1 MSRHITHENPTSNVL
16 AWSANGANTEFN
28 AEEEASSEADE
39 PPDSQLLIAPESP
52 QFKRA
57 TIRPSKEH
65 HESLLTK
72 ALHSHSEDDSI
83 DPRSILRESGRR
95 RSMTSNVSLA
105 STAELTCD
113 TGITTPAR
121 TSSPSP
127 RLSQIGFVP
136 ISSEKTPTE
145 RHIHIV
151 GSLPKKSDLPIA
163 QNKPQPAVSGPKDT
177 AVQALVKKRCI
188 SFACGAKPLA
198 RPAVVPP
205 PPPPA
210 PKEQETPKPAQEKPK
225 RPTIKFACTARPA
238 TPSSPPKRQE
248 AKPQNIGSSGLAVPE
263 KNGSPSTAR
272 KIRSPSTGLSRS
284 NRSTTPRRSSQSPV
298 AIRSKKY
305 ITANFG
311 DLQGELC
318 RFHEFASDVPQEDD
332 WIREEASVT
341 RRKLTIEDTL
351 QMENAIRRLA
361 KEAEEEAEQ
370 EEEEAEEGDD
380 DEEEVDDD
388 GNDLND
394 IEDQVGLDE
403 DEDEDDEEALDDDNS
418 GYGSDDDFSDGYN
431 TDNEHGFAE
440 SDDEDD
446 GLVLWTTRQM
456 ADIRI
461 SDATS
466 GYKPS
471 SFGGHQSDSSTCS
484 GHNIRSSRPRH
495 RELLSHLGFR
505 PASPELPDSTD
516 FVCGTLDEDRPL
528 EEAYLNRMAQR
539 KREKLHV
546 IPQDIDP
553 SFPTSEPEDEE
564 DEASYKAGRDS
575 DDQVWLHGEIE
586 DLEEEQDRGDRRRKR
601 TTKHSPPKRYRS
613 PPPKRMHSPPPKAR
627 GRSPR
632 RFPERQSPKR
642 MRSPALAR
650 KAVSPPTSPI
660 QTGARIAFKSIASR
674 PGLTHTK
681 SLPRA
686 PALFRHAKPKGRPRA
701 GTLTKDRHVRGA
713 IDIVKGLEQKR
724 QRRKEKFYQKYC
736 NRARKGQVPERKHQP
751 GQGAERMRELGLL
764 MAGKIGPGNYVLSV

>member
-1 MSRHITHENPTSNVL
+1 ML
-16 AWSANGANTEFN
+16 AWSANGANVEFN
-28 AEEEASSEADE
+28 AEEEASSDADE
-39 PPDSQLLIAPESP
+39 PPDSQLLISPESP

-57 TIRPSKEH
+57 TIHPSKEH

-72 ALHSHSEDDSI
+72 ALHSHSEDDSV
-83 DPRSILRESGRR
+83 DPRSILSESGRR

-121 TSSPSP
+121 TISPSP

-136 ISSEKTPTE
+136 ISSEKTPTD

-151 GSLPKKSDLPIA
+151 GSLPKRNDHPVA
-163 QNKPQPAVSGPKDT
+163 PNKQQSAVGGVPKDP
-177 AVQALVKKRCI
+177 AVQALEKKRCI
-188 SFACGAKPLA
+188 SFACGAKPVA

-205 PPPPA
+205 PA
-210 PKEQETPKPAQEKPK
+210 PKQQDTPKPAQEKPK

-248 AKPQNIGSSGLAVPE
+248 AKPQNVGLGGLTVPE
-263 KNGSPSTAR
+263 KTGSPSTAR
-272 KIRSPSTGLSRS
+272 KIRSPSTGLSRP
-284 NRSTTPRRSSQSPV
+284 NRSSTPRRSSQSPIAV
-298 AIRSKKY
+298 RTKKY
-305 ITANFG
+305 ITADFG

-332 WIREEASVT
+332 WIRQEASVT

-370 EEEEAEEGDD
+370 EEEEAEEE
-380 DEEEVDDD
+380 DEEEEEDAD

-394 IEDQVGLDE
+394 AEDGVELDE
-403 DEDEDDEEALDDDNS
+403 DEDEDEEALDDDYS

-446 GLVLWTTRQM
+446 GLVLWTTRHM
-456 ADIRI
+456 ADIKI

-466 GYKPS
+466 IYKPS

-484 GHNIRSSRPRH
+484 GHNIRASRPRP

-505 PASPELPDSTD
+505 PATPELPDSTD

-528 EEAYLNRMAQR
+528 EEAYLNRIAQR

-564 DEASYKAGRDS
+564 DEASYKPGRDS
-575 DDQVWLHGEIE
+575 DDQIWLHGEIE
-586 DLEEEQDRGDRRRKR
+586 DLEEEQDRADRRKKKSA
-601 TTKHSPPKRYRS
+601 KHSPPKRYHS

-632 RFPERQSPKR
+632 RLFERQSPKR
-642 MRSPALAR
+642 LRSPAPAR
-650 KAVSPPTSPI
+650 MVASPPASPV
-660 QTGARIAFKSIASR
+660 QAGARIAFKSLASR

>member
-1 MSRHITHENPTSNVL
+1 ML
-16 AWSANGANTEFN
+16 AWSANGANVEFN
-28 AEEEASSEADE
+28 AEEEASSDADE
-39 PPDSQLLIAPESP
+39 PPDSQLLISPESP

-57 TIRPSKEH
+57 TIHPSKEH

-72 ALHSHSEDDSI
+72 ALHSHSEDDSV
-83 DPRSILRESGRR
+83 DPRSILSESGRR

-121 TSSPSP
+121 TISPSP

-136 ISSEKTPTE
+136 ISSEKTPTD

-151 GSLPKKSDLPIA
+151 GSLPKRNDHPVA
-163 QNKPQPAVSGPKDT
+163 PNKQQSAVGGVPKDP
-177 AVQALVKKRCI
+177 AVQALEKKRCI
-188 SFACGAKPLA
+188 SFACGAKPVA

-205 PPPPA
+205 PA
-210 PKEQETPKPAQEKPK
+210 PKQQDTPKPAQEKPK

-248 AKPQNIGSSGLAVPE
+248 AKPQNVGSGGLTVPE
-263 KNGSPSTAR
+263 KTGSPSTAR
-272 KIRSPSTGLSRS
+272 KIRSPSTGLSRP
-284 NRSTTPRRSSQSPV
+284 NRSTTPRRSSQSPIAV
-298 AIRSKKY
+298 RTKKY
-305 ITANFG
+305 ITADFG

-332 WIREEASVT
+332 WIRQEASVT

-370 EEEEAEEGDD
+370 EEEEAEEEE
-380 DEEEVDDD
+380 DEEEEDAD

-394 IEDQVGLDE
+394 AEDGVELDE
-403 DEDEDDEEALDDDNS
+403 DEDEDEEALDDDYS

-446 GLVLWTTRQM
+446 GLVLWTTSHM
-456 ADIRI
+456 ADIKI

-466 GYKPS
+466 IYKPS

-484 GHNIRSSRPRH
+484 GHNIRASRPRP

-505 PASPELPDSTD
+505 PATPELPDSTD

-528 EEAYLNRMAQR
+528 EEAYLNRIAQR

-564 DEASYKAGRDS
+564 DEASYKPGRDS
-575 DDQVWLHGEIE
+575 DDQIWLHGEIE
-586 DLEEEQDRGDRRRKR
+586 DLEEEQDRADRRKKKSA
-601 TTKHSPPKRYRS
+601 KHSPPKRYHS
-613 PPPKRMHSPPPKAR
+613 PPPKRMHSPPPKTR

-632 RFPERQSPKR
+632 RLFERQSPKR
-642 MRSPALAR
+642 LRSPAPAR
-650 KAVSPPTSPI
+650 MVASPPASPV
-660 QTGARIAFKSIASR
+660 QAGARIAFKSLASR

>member
-1 MSRHITHENPTSNVL
+1 MSRHFTHENATSNVL
-16 AWSANGANTEFN
+16 AWSANGANVEFN
-28 AEEEASSEADE
+28 AEEEASSDADE
-39 PPDSQLLIAPESP
+39 PPDSQLLISPESP

-72 ALHSHSEDDSI
+72 ALHSHSEDDSV
-83 DPRSILRESGRR
+83 DPRSILSESGRR

-121 TSSPSP
+121 TISPSP

-136 ISSEKTPTE
+136 ISSEKTPTD

-151 GSLPKKSDLPIA
+151 GSLPKRNDHPVA
-163 QNKPQPAVSGPKDT
+163 PNKQQSAVGGVPKDP
-177 AVQALVKKRCI
+177 AVQALEKKRCI
-188 SFACGAKPLA
+188 SFACGAKPVA

-205 PPPPA
+205 PA
-210 PKEQETPKPAQEKPK
+210 PKQQDTPKPAQEKPK

-248 AKPQNIGSSGLAVPE
+248 AKPQNVGSGGLTVPE
-263 KNGSPSTAR
+263 KTGSPSTAR
-272 KIRSPSTGLSRS
+272 KIRSPSTGLSRP
-284 NRSTTPRRSSQSPV
+284 NRSTTPRRSSQSPIAV
-298 AIRSKKY
+298 RTKKY
-305 ITANFG
+305 ITADFG

-332 WIREEASVT
+332 WIRQEASVT

-370 EEEEAEEGDD
+370 EEEEAEEE
-380 DEEEVDDD
+380 DEEEEDAD
-388 GNDLND
+388 GDDLND
-394 IEDQVGLDE
+394 AEDGVELDE
-403 DEDEDDEEALDDDNS
+403 DEDEDEEALDDDYS

-446 GLVLWTTRQM
+446 GLVLWTTSHM
-456 ADIRI
+456 ADIKI

-466 GYKPS
+466 IYKPS

-484 GHNIRSSRPRH
+484 GHNIRASRPRP

-505 PASPELPDSTD
+505 PATPELPDSTD

-528 EEAYLNRMAQR
+528 EEAYLNRIAQR

-564 DEASYKAGRDS
+564 DEASYKPGRDS
-575 DDQVWLHGEIE
+575 DDQIWLHGEIE
-586 DLEEEQDRGDRRRKR
+586 DLEEEQDRADRRKKKSA
-601 TTKHSPPKRYRS
+601 KHSPPKRYHS

-632 RFPERQSPKR
+632 RLFERQSPKR
-642 MRSPALAR
+642 LRSPAPAR
-650 KAVSPPTSPI
+650 MVASPPASPV
-660 QTGARIAFKSIASR
+660 QAGARIAFKSLASR